1 MRYSLLF
8 IVSLFFLL
16 PTGSAQPLL
25 NDWEN
30 PLVTSRNKRDA
41 HATAYSF
48 PTEELAMEGDRV
60 NSTRW
65 KSLNGDWKF
74 RWLPKLDKVQ
84 ANFYSPTASIGGWD
98 DIQVP
103 SNWQM
108 LGYGQAI
115 YTNIRYP
122 IPVNPPYVPDDNEVG
137 LYKKNFTVPREWENM
152 QIILHFGGISSAAYV
167 WVNGEKVGYTQGSRL
182 PAEFDISPYAKL
194 GTNHIAVQVIRWSD
208 GTYLED
214 QDHWRLSGIHREV
227 YVQAVPKVHL
237 SDFGVRTRLDENY
250 QNATLEIRPEITNY
264 AQADLN
270 GYKVKAELFDAR
282 GNRVP
287 LRGLSLDATKITGE
301 VYAQR
306 FHKGFA
312 LMKAPLSA
320 PRLWSAEDPYLY
332 TLVMSLTDAN
342 GDLLEAQSTKVG
354 FRSSELKNGELL
366 INGKSVKLIGVNRHD
381 HNQFGGKVVSREDM
395 ERDVVLMK
403 QFNFNAV
410 RCSHYPNDPYFLD
423 LCDQYG
429 IYVMDET
436 NLETHGVGGYFS
448 QLPTWNHAFMD
459 RVMRMVE
466 RDKNHPSI
474 IAWSL
479 GNESGVGPNHASMTG
494 WLHYVDST
502 RWVHYEGTS
511 GFDTDPA
518 VISDVISR
526 MYPTARQLQLLVD
539 TSANKN
545 QAVVM
550 CEYAHSMGNS
560 TGNLAEYWEVIR
572 ANKQTIGGYIWDWM
586 DQGLVKK
593 NNMGISFWAY
603 GGDYGDKPN
612 DGHIVLFD

>member
-74 RWLPKLDKVQ
+74 RWLPKLDKVP

-270 GYKVKAELFDAR
+270 GYKVKSELFDAR

-332 TLVMSLTDAN
+332 TLVISLTDAN

-410 RCSHYPNDPYFLD
+410 RCS
-423 LCDQYG
+423 
-429 IYVMDET
+429 
-436 NLETHGVGGYFS
+436 
-448 QLPTWNHAFMD
+448 
-459 RVMRMVE
+459 
-466 RDKNHPSI
+466 
-474 IAWSL
+474 
-479 GNESGVGPNHASMTG
+479 
-494 WLHYVDST
+494 
-502 RWVHYEGTS
+502 
-511 GFDTDPA
+511 
-518 VISDVISR
+518 
-526 MYPTARQLQLLVD
+526 
-539 TSANKN
+539 
-545 QAVVM
+545 
-550 CEYAHSMGNS
+550 
-560 TGNLAEYWEVIR
+560 
-572 ANKQTIGGYIWDWM
+572 
-586 DQGLVKK
+586 
-593 NNMGISFWAY
+593 
-603 GGDYGDKPN
+603 
-612 DGHIVLFD
+612 